1 MKVKRKKKKV
11 LIEVRK
17 NQILTKS
24 GFVKRLVAAGW
35 KIKEAI
41 REYNRIR
48 EGTDGV
54 EQDCY
59 PD

>member
-1 MKVKRKKKKV
+1 MGQSKSHKVKKEPKPK
-11 LIEVRK
+11 L
-17 NQILTKS
+17 LSKS
-24 GFVKRLVAAGW
+24 GFVKRLMKAGW
-35 KIKEAI
+35 EMKEAI
-41 REYNRIR
+41 REYKRIQ